1 MKPNAKSNRPEK
13 RAAMS
18 AINDLVAGSDY
29 CFLLNYGGLAVGEF
43 TQLRSQLSKSDS
55 AVKVVK
61 NIYLAK
67 AIEAKGWEAAD
78 DLLNGPT
85 AIVTGSGDPAEVAKV
100 IIEFLKKSDKAS
112 AKGAWIEDSALSAD
126 DVKVL
131 SELPPRD
138 VMRAMLLGT
147 MMAPA
152 TSLVRV
158 FSAPL
163 TGVLYVL
170 QAKAEKDGDTGSAA

>member
-13 RAAMS
+13 RVAMGE
-18 AINDLVAGSDY
+18 INDLVAGSDY

-43 TQLRSQLSKSDS
+43 TQLRGQLNKADS

-67 AIEAKGWEAAD
+67 AVEAKGWEVAD
-78 DLLNGPT
+78 DLLSGPT
-85 AIVTGSGDPAEVAKV
+85 AIVTGSGDPAEVAKL

-112 AKGAWIEDSALSAD
+112 AKGAWLDKSVLSAG
-126 DVKVL
+126 DVKAL
-131 SELPPRD
+131 SELPSRD
-138 VMRAMLLGT
+138 VMRATLLGT
-147 MMAPA
+147 LMAPA